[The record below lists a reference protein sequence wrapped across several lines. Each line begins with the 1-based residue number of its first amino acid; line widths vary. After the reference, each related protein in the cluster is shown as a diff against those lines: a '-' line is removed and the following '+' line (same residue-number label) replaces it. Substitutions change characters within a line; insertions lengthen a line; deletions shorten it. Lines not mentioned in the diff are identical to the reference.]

1 MVRMMTGWA
10 SCAVVSLACA
20 VVSLAAMCLVLW
32 CRLPHMPG
40 QQDEMESDDDGAQC
54 DEPQRGGTASQDE
67 AVLSAHGAAPPVGM
81 PKDKLHDPTRNGGVC
96 DCYFW

>member
-40 QQDEMESDDDGAQC
+40 QQDE
-54 DEPQRGGTASQDE
+54 